1 MANTKCYAN
10 TSGYTGEKAPY
21 ISPKTELETKQNL
34 AFFREQA
41 KLTQSDAADKLG
53 VSRSYYAIWEVDV
66 ASKNGVIPPKC
77 LTKAAN
83 LFKCNPDLINPACP
97 FLYVD
102 KYENYPPI
110 KLGQE
115 IIFCNEH
122 PQTPQ
127 DAGNNFNYFLALS
140 DYSNKSLA
148 EKCGF
153 SESTI
158 TKWKSGINLNEIR
171 AYKVAAVLGCPVELI
186 YIQRQETPIKALKQE
201 DLHLHTVPTS
211 LKHLKENLAYHLANS
226 GLSIQDLANKV
237 DIPAYKLRNILD
249 FDTGVF
255 LTSEQSHAIASVLG
269 FNVKDV
275 LISSIHVK
283 AKDKKEHSFKSNV
296 LQFFKIP
303 ADSFLFKT
311 SIINFA
317 SGGKACDMPPSQ
329 CGETIASS
337 MSLNQDSDLHGVCV
351 IGDSMFNYETGKG
364 IQSGFTVIVDASK
377 KDVEQAIGKV
387 VCIRLDGDEMIVKR
401 LRRKNGVLYACS
413 DNPAYEPQQLALPEN
428 AELMGECV
436 GMFSFSIQ
444 PQ

>member
-1 MANTKCYAN
+1 MAKENSAFY
-10 TSGYTGEKAPY
+10 SGSERLPPPPFPTPQNGAEA
-21 ISPKTELETKQNL
+21 KQNL
-34 AFFREQA
+34 VFFRDNSPFTQEDMA
-41 KLTQSDAADKLG
+41 KKLG
-53 VSRSYYAIWEVDV
+53 VALSTYGTWESNLDSQEKAITPQYI
-66 ASKNGVIPPKC
+66 A
-77 LTKAAN
+77 KAAQILN
-83 LFKCNPDLINPACP
+83 CDPNLINPACP
-97 FLYVD
+97 LLYKD
-102 KYENYPPI
+102 RYNKYPPI
-110 KLGQE
+110 KSGQD
-115 IIFCNEH
+115 ILFCNEE
-122 PQTPQ
+122 PKTAKE
-127 DAGNNFNYFLALS
+127 AGGNLNYFLTIS
-140 DYSNKSLA
+140 PYSNKSLA

-171 AYKVAAVLGCPVELI
+171 AHKVAAVLECPVELI

-201 DLHLHTVPTS
+201 DLHLHAVPTS

-226 GLSIQDLANKV
+226 GLSVQDLANKV
-237 DIPAYKLRNILD
+237 DMPAYKLRNILD

-296 LQFFKIP
+296 IEFFKIP

-401 LRRKNGVLYACS
+401 LKRKNGVLYACS

-436 GMFSFSIQ
+436 GMFSFSI
-444 PQ
+444 

>member
-1 MANTKCYAN
+1 MAKENSAFY
-10 TSGYTGEKAPY
+10 SGSERLPPPPFPTPQNGAEA
-21 ISPKTELETKQNL
+21 KQNL
-34 AFFREQA
+34 VFFRDNSPFTQEDMA
-41 KLTQSDAADKLG
+41 KKLG
-53 VSRSYYAIWEVDV
+53 VALSTYGTWESNLDSQEKAITPQYI
-66 ASKNGVIPPKC
+66 A
-77 LTKAAN
+77 KAAQILN
-83 LFKCNPDLINPACP
+83 CDPNLINPACP
-97 FLYVD
+97 LLYKD
-102 KYENYPPI
+102 RYNKYPPI
-110 KLGQE
+110 KSGQD
-115 IIFCNEH
+115 ILFCNEE
-122 PQTPQ
+122 PKTAKE
-127 DAGNNFNYFLALS
+127 AGRNLNYFLTIS
-140 DYSNKSLA
+140 PYSNKSLA

-171 AYKVAAVLGCPVELI
+171 AHKVAAVLGCPVELI

-201 DLHLHTVPTS
+201 DLHLHAAPTS
-211 LKHLKENLAYHLANS
+211 LRHLKENLAYHLANS

-237 DIPAYKLRNILD
+237 DMPAYKLRNILD

-255 LTSEQSHAIASVLG
+255 LTSEQSHAIASILG

-296 LQFFKIP
+296 IEFFKIP

-401 LRRKNGVLYACS
+401 LKRKNGVLYACS
-413 DNPAYEPQQLALPEN
+413 DNPAYEPQQLALPES
-428 AELMGECV
+428 AELMGTCV
-436 GMFSFSIQ
+436 GMFSFSI
-444 PQ
+444 